1 MFTVEQNGDNRLDLE
16 LSGKIDAEAM
26 KLALAELTNK
36 SQGMKNGTMLYR
48 ILDFDLPTLGAIGVE
63 LSSIPEL
70 FKMIGKFDKAAVLA
84 NQSWIRVA
92 SQIES
97 ALIPGLE
104 IKAFEL
110 DQETEAEAWL
120 AE

>member
-1 MFTVEQNGDNRLDLE
+1 MLTVEQNGENRLDLE

-26 KLALAELTNK
+26 KVALAELTNK

-48 ILDFDLPTLGAIGVE
+48 IRDFDFPTLGAIGVE
-63 LSSIPEL
+63 FSSLPDL

-84 NQSWIRVA
+84 DQSWIRVA
-92 SQIES
+92 SKIEG

-110 DQETEAEAWL
+110 DEESEAEAWL